1 MSAGS
6 STVGGSAEMGKGIF
20 GYRKSDVQQLLAD
33 RDTMLRTA
41 EKRIRASETRIA
53 ELEKMV
59 AEANERKVRMEEQVR
74 RLRQELDSVA
84 ERRDH
89 GERVADEVRAEAERV
104 ADEADRMA
112 SWKRSLQ
119 DIAAAMVP
127 TVERF
132 RAAASELPSRMEQ
145 SFSPLSDRIA
155 SLASLIEEF
164 GRVSGQSQNR
174 SG

>member
-1 MSAGS
+1 MAAGS
-6 STVGGSAEMGKGIF
+6 STVGGSAEMGKGLF

-33 RDTMLRTA
+33 RDTKLQQA

-53 ELEKMV
+53 DLEKMV
-59 AEANERKVRMEEQVR
+59 TEANERKLRVEEQVR
-74 RLRQELDSVA
+74 RLRQELDSIA
-84 ERRDH
+84 ARHDH

-104 ADEADRMA
+104 AGEAERMA

-127 TVERF
+127 TVDRL
-132 RAAASELPSRMEQ
+132 RAAASELPARMEQ
-145 SFSPLSDRIA
+145 SLSPLTDRIE

-164 GRVSGQSQNR
+164 GRISGQSQ
-174 SG
+174 SPTG